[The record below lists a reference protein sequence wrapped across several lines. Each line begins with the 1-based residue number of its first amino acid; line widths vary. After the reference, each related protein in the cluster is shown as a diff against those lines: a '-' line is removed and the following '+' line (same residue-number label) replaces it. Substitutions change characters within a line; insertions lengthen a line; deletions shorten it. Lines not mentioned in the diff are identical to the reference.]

1 MANFQNIVS
10 NTFRENAEK
19 AFYAGIKAADPEIA
33 LSNAI
38 KINPIPAISKKG
50 KFIVVSVG
58 KAACKM
64 ANCLINNL
72 LIMYDCIKY
81 DYQCVMPCYYSVS
94 YTHLT
99 LPTIL
104 LV

>member
-38 KINPIPAISKKG
+38 KINPIPAIS
-50 KFIVVSVG
+50 
-58 KAACKM
+58 
-64 ANCLINNL
+64 
-72 LIMYDCIKY
+72 
-81 DYQCVMPCYYSVS
+81 
-94 YTHLT
+94 
-99 LPTIL
+99 
-104 LV
+104 